1 MKKILW
7 IVGAAFLGGTVAVGL
22 QQLLPK
28 AQPTIIV
35 TNDSP
40 TTIPVSNQALALPD
54 LSHAAELTVDAV
66 VHVRSMYAGEPYYS
80 SWQDLFFGTPQNG
93 RRSTSSGSGVILSSD
108 GYIVTNN
115 HVIEGAEE
123 IQITLNDNKA
133 FMAKV
138 IGADPTTDIALLKV
152 EAEDLPFVQFSNS
165 DRVRV
170 GEWVLAV
177 GNPFNL
183 TSTVTAGIVS
193 AKGRSINIINKQSAI
208 ESFIQT
214 DAAVNPG
221 NSGGALVNTRGELVG
236 INTAIS
242 THTGSYE
249 GYSFAVPANMVK
261 KVVDDLM
268 EYGVVQRAFI
278 GVNIA
283 NLNAQLIEAED
294 LKVSEG
300 VYIAGVNPGGAA
312 DEAGIEAGDVVI
324 AVDGN
329 PVSKAAELQEQ
340 IGRKRPGDQAAIKV
354 MRNGKERTFT
364 LTLKNKN
371 NTTALVKPGT
381 ANLVEMLGASFQS
394 VNPEDLARLGIGN
407 GIQIADLGPGKLM
420 RSGIRKGFIITKI
433 DNKNIETVEDIISTL
448 KGKEGGVFIEG
459 VYPNGA
465 KSYYAFGM

>member
-7 IVGAAFLGGTVAVGL
+7 IVGAVFLGGAVAVGL

-40 TTIPVSNQALALPD
+40 TTIPVNNQPMALPD

-152 EAEDLPFVQFSNS
+152 EADDLPFIQFSNS

-354 MRNGKERTFT
+354 MRDGKERTFT

-394 VNPEDLARLGIGN
+394 VNPDDLARLGIGN
-407 GIQIADLGPGKLM
+407 GVQIADLGPGKLM

-433 DNKNIETVEDIISTL
+433 DNKSIKTVDDIIGTL
-448 KGKEGGVFIEG
+448 KDKEGGVFIEG
-459 VYPNGA
+459 IYPNGA